1 MIRCLNP
8 ATTGEGKTFRDFLK
22 AAARH
27 GFAAVDYDIVALG
40 RIVEQKSIESVRDLF
55 GSTGVELA
63 SFRLPVEFRK
73 DEAMFLEGV
82 AQLPHFAAMAA
93 NIGCQTCCTWLPPST
108 EAPVAAFTCQVIR
121 RLRECAQAL
130 ADQALRLAIEWIGP
144 ATARTL
150 EHDFLHTLEGDLELI
165 AAINQPN
172 VGLLFDSFH
181 WFTSGGSIPEI
192 EALPEELLYYVHVSD
207 AADKPLDQQVTLE
220 RLLPGEGIIDWSG
233 MLGALKNKGYNRHVS
248 VEVFDKGLQALGL
261 DAAARKAKVALDKIL
276 AGL

>member
-8 ATTGEGKTFRDFLK
+8 ATTGEGRTLRDFLK

-55 GSTGVELA
+55 ASAGVELA

-73 DEAMFLEGV
+73 DEATFLEGV
-82 AQLPHFAAMAA
+82 ARLPHFAAMAA

-121 RLRECAQAL
+121 RLRECARAL
-130 ADQALRLAIEWIGP
+130 ADQALRLAIEWVGP

-150 EHDFLHTLEGDLELI
+150 EHEFLHTLEGDLDLI
-165 AAINQPN
+165 AAVNQPN
-172 VGLLFDSFH
+172 IGLLFDSFH
-181 WFTSGGSIPEI
+181 WFTSGGSILQI
-192 EALPEELLYYVHVSD
+192 EALPGELLYYVHVSD
-207 AADKPLDQQVTLE
+207 VPDKPLDQQVTLE
-220 RLLPGEGIIDWSG
+220 RLLPGEGIIDWNG
-233 MLGALKNKGYNRHVS
+233 MLGALKKKGYDRHVS
-248 VEVFDKGLQALGL
+248 VEVFDRELQALGL
-261 DAAARKAKVALDKIL
+261 DAAARKAKGALDRVL